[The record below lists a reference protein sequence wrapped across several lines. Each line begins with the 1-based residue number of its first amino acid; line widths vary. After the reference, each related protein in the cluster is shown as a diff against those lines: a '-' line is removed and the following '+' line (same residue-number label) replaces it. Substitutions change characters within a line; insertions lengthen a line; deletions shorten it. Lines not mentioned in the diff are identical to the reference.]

1 MRFLRLLLIIL
12 CAAALCVTIPAF
24 NADTCFEEGESYTFF
39 CGNTSADCRVVTVK
53 DGAALSLLALDD
65 VCGESTTYPTLDTEE
80 FLESVN
86 GKVVFCERLSDSLNL
101 YCTADLPYSV
111 KLYGTQINL
120 HICLK
125 QGGVTVASPIIFGGY

>member
-1 MRFLRLLLIIL
+1 MRFFKLAFLALAAAA
-12 CAAALCVTIPAF
+12 CAALFAISAAKP
-24 NADTCFEEGESYTFF
+24 CFEEGESYTFF

-65 VCGESTTYPTLDTEE
+65 VCGESTTYPTLDIEE

-86 GKVVFCERLSDSLNL
+86 GEVVFCERLSDSLNL

-111 KLYGTQINL
+111 ELYGTQINL

-125 QGGVTVASPIIFGGY
+125 QEGVMVASPIIFGGY